1 MSSEQSY
8 SRQSQTTAAQ
18 QTSDFTDHERDVT
31 GYLFA
36 KLFALYANAFYL
48 VYPSKKEVVFAK
60 AQYAKDIGKYSR
72 EQIDEAM
79 KHLARLAVS
88 PDKENR
94 IYKEPN
100 VLAVLA
106 MMDESVKRDR
116 AHQLFL
122 PVPKESDEEKE
133 RRLEL
138 GRVEAARLLALF
150 DEPKP
155 TKQQTQADIDDMAR
169 LERLKNE

>member
-1 MSSEQSY
+1 MSNEQNY
-8 SRQSQTTAAQ
+8 SRQSQTTTQQ
-18 QTSDFTDHERDVT
+18 QTSDFTEHERDVT

-48 VYPSKKEVVFAK
+48 VYPSKKEVSFAK

-79 KHLARLAVS
+79 KHLARLAIS
-88 PDKENR
+88 PDRENR

-100 VLAVLA
+100 VPAILA
-106 MMDESVKRDR
+106 MMEEAVKRDR

-122 PVPKESDEEKE
+122 PKPPESKDEKE
-133 RRLEL
+133 KRLEI
-138 GRVEAARLLALF
+138 GRIEAERLLAMF
-150 DEPKP
+150 DEPKE
-155 TKQQTQADIDDMAR
+155 TKQLTQVEIDDLAR
-169 LERLKNE
+169 IERLKSE